1 MFNGFYA
8 DKRIFLTGDTGFK
21 GAWIALW
28 LSHMGA
34 KVGTFSLAPHT
45 EPSLHGLTGVSSIV
59 QRLGGDIRQ
68 SAPLAQA
75 MLEFQPDIVI
85 HMAAQSLVRPSYEAP
100 LETFDTNVMGTANVL
115 DAVRKSG
122 SVRGVINVT
131 SDKCY
136 DNKEWIWGYRE
147 NDPMGGH
154 DPYSASKGC
163 AELVT
168 SSYIKSFFSEGDTAV
183 ASVRAGNVIGGGDF
197 AKNRLIPDMIRAFS
211 AGKTVRIR
219 SPHATRPWQHVL
231 EPLHGYLMLAKKL
244 FKEGHTFEGGWNFGP
259 SDESTR
265 TVGEVVTTFSE
276 KWGDSARHE
285 LDQGTHPHEANL
297 LKLDCSKAK
306 QLLGWQPKSDFSL
319 ALDWTTSWYKGWS
332 EGRDCTEMTLGQIKK
347 FEELP

>member
-1 MFNGFYA
+1 MFDGFYA

-21 GAWIALW
+21 GAWLALW
-28 LSHMGA
+28 LTHLGA
-34 KVGTFSLAPHT
+34 NVGTFSLAPHT
-45 EPSLHGLTGVSSIV
+45 EPSLHELAEVSSIV

-75 MLEFQPDIVI
+75 MQEFQPDIVI
-85 HMAAQSLVRPSYEAP
+85 HMAAQSLVRPSYEFP

-115 DAVRKSG
+115 DAARKTKSL
-122 SVRGVINVT
+122 RAVINVT

-147 NDPMGGH
+147 SEPMGGH

-168 SSYIKSFFSEGDTAV
+168 ASYIKSFFSEGDTAV

-197 AKNRLIPDMIRAFS
+197 AKDRLIPDMVRAFS
-211 AGKTVRIR
+211 TGETVRIR

-231 EPLHGYLMLAKKL
+231 EPLHGYLILAKKL
-244 FKEGHTFEGGWNFGP
+244 FEKGHSFEGGWNFGP

-265 TVGEVVTTFSE
+265 TVGEVVTTFRG
-276 KWGDSARHE
+276 KWGEDARHE
-285 LDQGTHPHEANL
+285 LDQSNHPHEANL

-306 QLLGWQPKSDFSL
+306 QFLNWQPKSSFSI
-319 ALDWTTSWYKGWS
+319 ALDWTISWYKGWS
-332 EGRDCTEMTLGQIKK
+332 EGRDCTKMTLDQIKE